1 MNKKFNKIIYYLP
14 VDKEYISTWTWYR
27 TDLEC
32 LTELANEVVV
42 CKNIFELLKQI
53 RGACLIY
60 ACWWHTSL
68 PAIFISKTFKKKIA
82 CTGAIHM
89 FDASGSAHF
98 YSKSWFYRLSCAAG
112 LRFADANFFLSNYQ
126 KYSICNNIKVS
137 NPSVIYTSLP
147 KNTPSS
153 QKVFMQRKKYRP
165 HGETKNNL
173 VLSTILWQSK
183 DQILRKGMYEILDA
197 LRIAKEN
204 SAFGFTF
211 YLMGRSGNG
220 TPKLRQLIK
229 KYNLQNNIKIIEN
242 VSNSQREEILYLT
255 DIYIQPS
262 WHEGLGFAV
271 IEAASLGAIP
281 LVSKYAAQPE
291 TVGENGILVNEITGD
306 SIFKSLKKFADLDQD
321 NRKSLRLTTLNFV
334 LEKFSSRNHIN
345 NLNEKLSEMVQG

>member
-1 MNKKFNKIIYYLP
+1 MNNKFKKIVYYLP
-14 VDKEYISTWTWYR
+14 VDRKYISTWTWYR

-42 CKNIFELLKQI
+42 CKNFLELLKEI

-68 PAIFISKTFKKKIA
+68 PAIFISKVFRKKIA

-98 YSKSWFYRLSCAAG
+98 YSKSWFYRLSCATG
-112 LRFADANFFLSNYQ
+112 LRFSDANFFLSNYQ
-126 KYSICNNIKVS
+126 KYSICNNIKAS

-147 KNTPSS
+147 KDTPSS
-153 QKVFMQRKKYRP
+153 QKVLLQRKKYRQD
-165 HGETKNNL
+165 EEIKNTL
-173 VLSTILWQSK
+173 ILSTILWQSK

-197 LRIAKEN
+197 LRIAKKN
-204 SAFGFTF
+204 NAFDFTF
-211 YLMGRSGNG
+211 YLMGRPGNG
-220 TPKLRQLIK
+220 TPKLRQLIE
-229 KYNLQNNIKIIEN
+229 KYDLKNNIEIVEN
-242 VSNSQREEILYLT
+242 VSNSKREKLLYLT

-291 TVGENGILVNEITGD
+291 TVGDTGILVNEITGK
-306 SIFKSLKKFADLDQD
+306 SIFKSLKKFVDLDHG
-321 NRKSLRLTTLNFV
+321 KKEALRVETLEFV
-334 LEKFSSRNHIN
+334 LEKFSSKNHIN
-345 NLNEKLSEMVQG
+345 NLNKKLNEIV